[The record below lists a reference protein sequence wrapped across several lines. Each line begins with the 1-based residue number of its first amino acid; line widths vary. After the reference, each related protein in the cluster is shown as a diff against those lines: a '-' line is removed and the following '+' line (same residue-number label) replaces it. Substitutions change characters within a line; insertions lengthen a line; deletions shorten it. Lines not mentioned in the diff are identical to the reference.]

1 MTQDRKRQQEPIR
14 LLVDLLAEDILAA
27 SDAEILAEMRE
38 DGDDPDRA
46 ASDMLGV
53 FERALILSNKSRL
66 AAARLAVAAERQSR
80 GAAPIIDI
88 ADARRQLR
96 DALMRKDLP
105 LTMAARNEN
114 ELSDADVIGLVQDMR
129 ELGIL
134 PSDDESDGH

>member
-27 SDAEILAEMRE
+27 SDAEMHE
-38 DGDDPDRA
+38 DDDDPDRA
-46 ASDMLGV
+46 ASDMRGL

-66 AAARLAVAAERQSR
+66 AAARAAVAAERQSR
-80 GAAPIIDI
+80 GATPTIDI

-96 DALMRKDLP
+96 NALTRKDRP

>member
-1 MTQDRKRQQEPIR
+1 MTQDRKRQQGPIR

-46 ASDMLGV
+46 ASDMRGL

-66 AAARLAVAAERQSR
+66 ATARAAVAAERQSH
-80 GAAPIIDI
+80 GATPIVNI
-88 ADARRQLR
+88 AGARRQLR
-96 DALMRKDLP
+96 DALTRKDLP

-114 ELSDADVIGLVQDMR
+114 ELSDADVVGLVQNMR

-134 PSDDESDGH
+134 PPDDESDGH